1 MNWWEAD
8 IRDVRPAER
17 SKAARSARKSAF
29 QSEASAEAKRK
40 VTCRGSIHGGYDVF
54 VSRPNGS
61 DIKIGR
67 VRRHCAT
74 WEALHKGRILH
85 KGSRFRRDAVA
96 VLISAWESQP

>member
-8 IRDVRPAER
+8 IRDVRPAKR
-17 SKAARSARKSAF
+17 QKAARSAASPS
-29 QSEASAEAKRK
+29 QSEGSAEAKRK
-40 VTCRGSIHGGYDVF
+40 VTCRGSIHGDYDVF

-74 WEALHKGRILH
+74 WEALHKGRIIH